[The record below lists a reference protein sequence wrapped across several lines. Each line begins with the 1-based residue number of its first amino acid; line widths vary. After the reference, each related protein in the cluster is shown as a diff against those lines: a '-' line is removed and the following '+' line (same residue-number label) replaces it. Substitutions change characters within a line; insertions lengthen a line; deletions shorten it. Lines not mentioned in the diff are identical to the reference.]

1 MSGYD
6 YVVVWMGV
14 YEVNHPVESCLIGVE
29 FKIDHEEVII
39 VI

>member
-14 YEVNHPVESCLIGVE
+14 YEVNHPVESCLIGVK
-29 FKIDHEEVII
+29 FKINNEKVIRAI
-39 VI
+39 